1 MVRMTLAIW
10 LPLLLWSVF
19 FSSQTIAQSQ
29 AANSSPLKVAY
40 CVDCV
45 PFQYQNEQGEASGLI
60 IDLWKIWTDKV
71 GQEIE
76 FVPYIWDETL
86 AAVGRGEAD
95 IHAGLYYNEIR
106 DEFLDYGTLL
116 ARTSSHI
123 ILRNDQPSFDTLKAL
138 EGVKIG
144 VIKGDFL
151 EGYLKRRLPEEN
163 IITYPSYQQLITQL
177 KAGTLDVFSAD
188 TLTATY
194 HLQKDGILDQFNLEP
209 AHILFSDTWR
219 AAVAEGNASVLDIIN
234 QGFDLVS
241 QEERIANFQKWNPSS
256 VMQANGRSTRSTA
269 PQEIENDE
277 IVRVFIAIALI
288 LGLLMFSLA
297 FILPKFLSNELMAK
311 YVASRAFT
319 YSIISTTCVI
329 SCVILFLV
337 WHTIEQ
343 NRKVT
348 LRSVEQD
355 LVFVLERTNDSLEDW
370 VKDSETLLHSLG
382 KHPHLVSLTERL
394 LQIPQNKQS
403 LQDSQAL
410 NDIRTF
416 FDQHEED
423 FGNVGFFIINKDR
436 VSIASR
442 RDTNLGTENLIAIQA
457 PQLLDRAFQGEAV
470 FIPPILSDIDI
481 QSEKM
486 GEVSTRLGAFNMFFT
501 VPIQNDN
508 GDVIAVM
515 TQRLLPGGRL
525 SKIMQ
530 HGSIGRSGESYLIN
544 LDGGMITESRFID
557 SLEEIGLLTAGQ
569 DQDTLLALKDPGGNL
584 IEGFVSASPTQD
596 QPFTLMAQSVM
607 AMGKSAQGKVNPHI
621 KSNVEGYR
629 DYRGVPV
636 LGVWSWNQNLG
647 VGITTEID
655 KSEALESFYQMRLYL
670 FSTAFVALVLAVASS
685 MLTVT
690 IGQRATSFMR
700 RSNEELESRVGER
713 TLALKEAEQRSRT
726 IFENTKDGVIVINEL
741 GTVQEFNPAAES
753 IFEYQRE
760 EVVGKNIKMLM
771 GEPHRDKHDGY
782 LKKYAQTKEEHILV
796 RNTELEGRR
805 STGEIFPIDLA
816 VNEALSAGETIF
828 VGIIR
833 DITERKEAEKELK
846 DREERLWDLYEN
858 APVAYASINLEGEFV
873 KHNKA
878 FSELLCVERT
888 DIKNVNWHDVISPDF
903 IEHKTLF
910 DSVCDGEN
918 LFCHEIPIVRRDGE
932 HIITEVSALPSFN
945 DNSELQEIRI
955 TMTDITDRKT
965 AEEALKEAKKTAEE
979 ATKAKSD
986 FLANMSHEIRT
997 PMNAI
1002 IGMSGLALNTDLD
1015 NKQRNYIEKVNR
1027 SADSLL
1033 GIINDILDFS
1043 KIEAGKL
1050 DIEFIDF
1057 HLEEVMDNLANIVGI
1072 RAEEKGLEL
1081 LFDVSVDA
1089 PTMLIGDPL
1098 RLGQILTNLGNNAVK
1113 FTDQGEILVSVTVKQ
1128 LDDESV
1134 TLHFSV
1140 RDTGIGMTSEQQQKL
1155 FESFSQADTSITRK
1169 YGGTGLGLTISQKL
1183 TYMMNG
1189 EIWVESESGKGS
1201 TFHFTASF
1209 KYQKNVP
1216 IGRVKPELPEL
1227 KGLHVLVVDDNAT
1240 ARKIFTDILSSFDFH
1255 VTAYS
1260 SGSQAIEHFEQGLR
1274 SVDLVVMDWQ
1284 IPNIDG
1290 VEVTTRIHEKHPDV
1304 PVILVTAFGRDEAL
1318 EASKRARFVRV
1329 LSKPISASTILDAIM
1344 EAFGHDPEKREHMR
1358 AAVDDLD
1365 AATKIRG
1372 AKVLL
1377 VEDNDINQEL
1387 AMELLSSA
1395 GVDAKVAE
1403 NGEIALEMLD
1413 KEAFDGVLM
1422 DCQMPV
1428 MDGYTATRL
1437 LREKEEF
1444 KDLPVIA
1451 LTANVMS
1458 GDIEKVI
1465 SAGMNAHIGK
1475 PINVRELYTTMANWI
1490 TPSNPAGETSI
1501 QQDSS
1506 EEVSSFEPLP
1516 DLPGI
1521 DLVKGLAIANQ
1532 DQKLYRKLL
1541 LKYKD
1546 SYSNFAETFN
1556 QSLQSE
1562 DSQEPQR
1569 LAHTLK
1575 GVAGNIGAT
1584 AVQAAAEK
1592 LESECKTNSAP
1603 PADVLDALLLEL
1615 NKTLSGLSDLEQAST
1630 NVKTDGEFDQAVFTA
1645 LISQLR
1651 ELLEDYDT
1659 EAMEI
1664 VDELASMPLEPQIN
1678 AIVKKISNAISEYDF
1693 ELALSFLERLNSDE

>member
-1 MVRMTLAIW
+1 MVRITRAIW
-10 LPLLLWSVF
+10 LSLLSWSVF
-19 FSSQTIAQSQ
+19 FSSQTIAQNQ
-29 AANSSPLKVAY
+29 ASNPSPLKVAY

-71 GQEIE
+71 GLKIE

-86 AAVGRGEAD
+86 AAVGRGDAD
-95 IHAGLYYNEIR
+95 IHAGLYYNESR

-138 EGVKIG
+138 EGMKIG

-151 EGYLKRRLPEEN
+151 EGYLKQRLPEEN
-163 IITYPSYQQLITQL
+163 VITYPSYQQLIAEL

-194 HLQKDGILDQFNLEP
+194 YLQKHGILDQFNLEP

-219 AAVAEGNASVLDIIN
+219 AAVTEGNTALLDVIN
-234 QGFDLVS
+234 QGFERVS

-256 VMQANGRSTRSTA
+256 DLQANGRSTQPTTH
-269 PQEIENDE
+269 QEIENDE
-277 IVRVFIAIALI
+277 IVRIFITIALI
-288 LGLLMFSLA
+288 LGFLMFSLA

-329 SCVILFLV
+329 SFVILFLV

-370 VKDSETLLHSLG
+370 VKDSETYLSSLG
-382 KHPHLVSLTERL
+382 KHPHLVSLTEKL
-394 LQIPQNKQS
+394 LQLPQNKQS

-410 NDIRTF
+410 NDIRRF
-416 FDQHEED
+416 FDRREED
-423 FGNVGFFIINKDR
+423 FGSVGFFIINKDR

-442 RDTNLGTENLIAIQA
+442 RNTNLGTENLIAIQV

-470 FIPPILSDIDI
+470 FIPPILSDVYI

-486 GEVSTRLGAFNMFFT
+486 GGVRTRLDAFNMFFA
-501 VPIQNDN
+501 VPIKNDS
-508 GDVIAVM
+508 GEVIAVM

-544 LDGGMITESRFID
+544 HDGGMITESRFID
-557 SLEEIGLLTAGQ
+557 SLEDIGLLTAGQ
-569 DQDTLLALKDPGGNL
+569 SQDTLLALKDPGGNL
-584 IEGFVSASPTQD
+584 IKGFVPASPTEE

-607 AMGKSAQGKVNPHI
+607 AMGKSAQGKINSHVN
-621 KSNVEGYR
+621 SNVEGYR

-647 VGITTEID
+647 VGIATEID

-670 FSTAFVALVLAVASS
+670 FSTAFVALLLAVASS

-713 TLALKEAEQRSRT
+713 TVALKEAEQRSRT

-741 GTVQEFNPAAES
+741 GTVQEFNPAAET

-760 EVVGKNIKMLM
+760 DVVGQNIKMLM
-771 GEPHRDKHDGY
+771 GEPHRDKHDAY
-782 LKKYAQTKEEHILV
+782 LKKYAQTRVEHILV
-796 RNTELEGRR
+796 RSTELEGRR
-805 STGEIFPIDLA
+805 SSGEIFPIDLA

-858 APVAYASINLEGEFV
+858 APVAYASVNRSGEFV

-888 DIKNVNWHDVISPDF
+888 DIKNISWHDIISPNF
-903 IEHKTLF
+903 AQHQTLF
-910 DSVCDGEN
+910 DTVCEGES
-918 LFCHEIPIVRRDGE
+918 LFCHEIPIVRLDGE
-932 HIITEVSALPSFN
+932 QIITEVSALPSFN
-945 DNSELQEIRI
+945 GNSELQEIRI

-965 AEEALKEAKKTAEE
+965 AEEVLKEAKKTAEE

-1002 IGMSGLALNTDLD
+1002 IGMSGLALNTELD

-1057 HLEEVMDNLANIVGI
+1057 HLEDVMDSLANIVGI

-1081 LFDVSVDA
+1081 LFDVSADA
-1089 PTMLIGDPL
+1089 PMMLIGDPL

-1113 FTDQGEILVSVTVKQ
+1113 FTDQGEILVSVKVKQ

-1140 RDTGIGMTSEQQQKL
+1140 SDTGIGMTSEQQEKL
-1155 FESFSQADTSITRK
+1155 FESFSQADSSITRK

-1183 TYMMNG
+1183 THMMDG
-1189 EIWVESESGKGS
+1189 EIWVESQSGKGS
-1201 TFHFTASF
+1201 IFHFTASF
-1209 KYQKNVP
+1209 KYQQNVP

-1240 ARKIFTDILSSFDFH
+1240 ARKIFSDILSSFDFN
-1255 VTAYS
+1255 VTAYN

-1274 SVDLVVMDWQ
+1274 GVDLVVMDWQ

-1290 VEVTTRIHEKHPDV
+1290 VEVTMRIHEKHPDL

-1329 LSKPISASTILDAIM
+1329 LSKPISASTILDATM

-1413 KEAFDGVLM
+1413 KEQFDGVLM

-1465 SAGMNAHIGK
+1465 SAGMNDHIGK

-1490 TPSNPAGETSI
+1490 TPSNPVAETST
-1501 QQDSS
+1501 QQDSG
-1506 EEVSSFEPLP
+1506 EEIGTFEPLP

-1521 DLVKGLAIANQ
+1521 DVEKGLATTNK
-1532 DQKLYRKLL
+1532 DQKLYKKLL

-1592 LESECKTNSAP
+1592 LESECKTNREPSAP
-1603 PADVLDALLLEL
+1603 VLDALLSEL
-1615 NKTLSGLSDLEQAST
+1615 NKTLTGLSDLEQAST
-1630 NVKTDGEFDQAVFTA
+1630 NVKSDGEFDQAAFTS
-1645 LISQLR
+1645 LISQLKK
-1651 ELLEDYDT
+1651 LLEDYDT

-1664 VDELASMPLEPQIN
+1664 VEELASMPLEPTIN
-1678 AIVKKISNAISEYDF
+1678 NIVKKISNAISEYDF
-1693 ELALSFLERLNSDE
+1693 EHALSFLERLNIDE